1 MSNYTKTTNFAAK
14 DSLPSGNANKIVKGT
29 EIDTEFDNIATAS
42 ATKADI
48 AGPTFTGT
56 VTIPTVDLN
65 GGAIDGTTVGAST
78 AAAITGTTIVANTSV
93 NIAGDGATVTGIK
106 DEDDMSSNSA
116 TKLATQQSIKA
127 YVDSQVTAQDLDFQA
142 DSGGAL
148 SIDLDSETL
157 TFTGG
162 TGVDTSGSGNA
173 VTFAIDSTVATLTGT
188 QTLTNKTLTSPTLN
202 TPTIGTSFTIGS
214 ATITEAELEILD
226 GATVTTAELNVLD
239 GITSTTAELNILDGV
254 TSTAAEL
261 NILDGVTS
269 TTAELNIL
277 DGVTS
282 TTAELNI
289 LDGVTASTAE
299 LNIMDGVTSTTA
311 ELNILDGVTATAA
324 ELNILDGVTSTAA
337 ELNILDGVTATTAEL
352 NYVDGVTSAIQT
364 QIDTK
369 APLASPTF
377 TGTVTAT
384 GLTVATSTDPAS
396 ITLRQTGNTSGF
408 ILKNFD
414 DDEAQLVNVD
424 NGPMVFK
431 TNDTERLRITGAGAV
446 GIGATSVTAR
456 LEVTGAFG
464 YASGANS
471 LGTTVSKAAARIRG
485 SSDASTSLFFGSL
498 TNDAEQYIQSSNG
511 AGSAADDLALNPYGG
526 NVGIGATSPSTKLQV
541 TGNSSSRNT
550 IVSNVTLDGGTTVA
564 YPYSGFGF
572 GINFIGRDYGN
583 AVRNYASI
591 NAFMETSSSSSGG
604 GDAGF
609 TAGLSFY
616 TNGGGASDTNPQERL
631 RIDSSGN
638 LLVGKTVL
646 EYSSNAGV
654 ILRNDGLLSAV
665 RDGGNV
671 CNFTRLSSDGEII
684 QLNKG
689 STNVGSIATW
699 DGEIAIGRQNCAL
712 LFDDDTNR
720 IKPHS
725 VASNTVRD
733 NALDMGGPSARF
745 DDIYATNG
753 TIQTSDRNEKQDIE
767 ALTDAEQR
775 VAVAA
780 KGLLRKFRWIS
791 SVQENGDDA
800 RIHFGIIAQDLQDA
814 FTAEG
819 LDAGRYAMFIS
830 STWTDDDGNEQ
841 TRLGVR
847 YSELLA
853 FIISAI

>member
-1 MSNYTKTTNFAAK
+1 MTNYTKTTNFATK
-14 DSLPSGNANKIVKGT
+14 DTLPSGNANKIVKGT
-29 EIDTEFDNIATAS
+29 EIDTEFNNIATAV
-42 ATKADI
+42 ATKADT

-78 AAAITGTTIVANTSV
+78 AAAITGTTIVANTSI

-289 LDGVTASTAE
+289 LDGVTA
-299 LNIMDGVTSTTA
+299 
-311 ELNILDGVTATAA
+311 
-324 ELNILDGVTSTAA
+324 
-337 ELNILDGVTATTAEL
+337 TTAEL

-364 QIDTK
+364 QIDAK

-377 TGTVTAT
+377 TGTVNAAA
-384 GLTVATSTDPAS
+384 LTVDTTTLVVDATNN
-396 ITLRQTGNTSGF
+396 R
-408 ILKNFD
+408 
-414 DDEAQLVNVD
+414 
-424 NGPMVFK
+424 
-431 TNDTERLRITGAGAV
+431 V
-446 GIGATSVTAR
+446 GIGTS
-456 LEVTGAFG
+456 
-464 YASGANS
+464 
-471 LGTTVSKAAARIRG
+471 
-485 SSDASTSLFFGSL
+485 
-498 TNDAEQYIQSSNG
+498 
-511 AGSAADDLALNPYGG
+511 
-526 NVGIGATSPSTKLQV
+526 SPSTKLEI
-541 TGNSSSRNT
+541 RND
-550 IVSNVTLDGGTTVA
+550 VSASTDLDPTAIKLFNNNDGGSAIEFSNGVA
-564 YPYSGFGF
+564 AKSKISFGVTSTGAGTNDSYLGFSTGE
-572 GINFIGRDYGN
+572 N
-583 AVRNYASI
+583 
-591 NAFMETSSSSSGG
+591 
-604 GDAGF
+604 
-609 TAGLSFY
+609 AGLSE
-616 TNGGGASDTNPQERL
+616 AM

-638 LLVGKTVL
+638 VGIGGTTTTGWANKQLVLDAGSNTSAAFVMVNDTTGRAATDGSVITLSGSDMYLIQRESANMIFRTANTERMRIDSSGTLILSGNGGSTTNSVDISYNGTSGQGSFNADSGTGNTFLTFGTSSSGSLSEAMRIDSSGNVL
-646 EYSSNAGV
+646 V
-654 ILRNDGLLSAV
+654 DGLSAFGADTITLGTGGFAGIRNTSGSCLELR
-665 RDGGNV
+665 RDS
-671 CNFTRLSSDGEII
+671 TDGSILDF
-684 QLNKG
+684 QKDG
-689 STNVGSIATW
+689 APVGSIGSEGG
-699 DGEIAIGRQNCAL
+699 DAL
-712 LFDDDTNR
+712 YIQSGTTSGAGLHMHPTAGNVNPAR
-720 IKPHS
+720 NGAK
-725 VASNTVRD
+725 VD
-733 NALDMGGPSARF
+733 NAIDLGRSSHRF
-745 DDIYATNG
+745 KDLYATNG

-767 ALTDAEQR
+767 ALSDAEQR
-775 VAVAA
+775 VAVAC
-780 KGLLRKFRWIS
+780 KGLLRKFRWKS
-791 SVQENGDDA
+791 SVEENGDDA

-814 FTAEG
+814 FEAEG
-819 LDAGRYAMFIS
+819 LDAGRYAMFIN
-830 STWTDDDGNEQ
+830 STWTNEE
-841 TRLGVR
+841 TGEERSRMGVR

-853 FIISAI
+853 FIIAAI